1 MAVATIDHALRTGTR
16 VQRLIDTFV
25 EGGPLRSVLVQVH
38 EPVSDVWT
46 ANPHTE
52 HPAASLLK
60 IPLVAGVL
68 MAIERHEISP
78 DHRVRPDQ
86 IGETAYPTVR
96 AAFSASTITLL
107 ELSALAIL
115 TSDNAAATYIL
126 DLLGVDPY
134 LRFMS
139 EAGCE
144 HTGIPPGFNDEHFAL
159 LREVKTT
166 ASDQNR
172 ILSYVWDTD
181 QLKPLR
187 GWMANNVLNGR
198 LSACTEPPSVF
209 AHKTGT
215 LEGTLHDVG
224 MLITPEFRASLI
236 VLTSNEADPIATT
249 AQMASLGD
257 CLASELESLTTH
269 QT

>member
-1 MAVATIDHALRTGTR
+1 MAVAAIDHALRTGAR

-25 EGGPLRSVLVQVH
+25 EGGPLRSVVVQVH
-38 EPVSDVWT
+38 EPVADVWA

-68 MAIERHEISP
+68 MSIEQHEISP
-78 DHRVRPDQ
+78 NHRVRPDQ
-86 IGETAYPTVR
+86 IGRTAYPTVR

-139 EAGCE
+139 EAGCD
-144 HTGIPPGFNDEHFAL
+144 HTGIPPGFSDEHFAL
-159 LREVKTT
+159 LREVNTT
-166 ASDQNR
+166 AADQNR
-172 ILSYVWDTD
+172 ILSYVWSND

-187 GWMANNVLNGR
+187 IWMANNVLNTR
-198 LSACTEPPSVF
+198 LSARTEPPTVF

-224 MLITPEFRASLI
+224 MLTYPGFQASLI
-236 VLTSNEADPIATT
+236 VLTSNESDHIATT
-249 AQMASLGD
+249 AQMADLGD
-257 CLASELESLTTH
+257 RLANELKSLTIH
-269 QT
+269 KS

>member
-1 MAVATIDHALRTGTR
+1 MAVATIGETLKTGAK
-16 VQRLIDTFV
+16 VQRLIDSFV
-25 EGGPLRSVLVQVH
+25 DDEPLRSVIVQVH
-38 EPVSDVWT
+38 EPVANVW
-46 ANPHTE
+46 ASNPYTE

-60 IPLVAGVL
+60 IPLVAGLL
-68 MAIERHEISP
+68 MAIARQEISP

-86 IGETAYPTVR
+86 IGGTVYPTVR
-96 AAFSASTITLL
+96 AAFSSSTITLL

-134 LRFMS
+134 LRFMK
-139 EAGCE
+139 EAGCD
-144 HTGIPPGFNDEHFAL
+144 HTDIPPGFGDEHFAL

-166 ASDQNR
+166 AADQNR
-172 ILSYVWDTD
+172 ILSCVWNTD

-187 GWMANNVLNGR
+187 LWMANTVLNTR
-198 LSACTEPPSVF
+198 LSARTEPPSVF

-224 MLITPEFRASLI
+224 MLTSPGLRASLI
-236 VLTSNEADPIATT
+236 VLTSNEVDPISTT
-249 AQMASLGD
+249 AQMANLGD
-257 CLASELESLTTH
+257 RLASELELLTISKT
-269 QT
+269 